1 MDTINTLL
9 EESKDKTSSLVLHV
23 ETFSMATTF
32 LISMATTLLSSR
44 TMDPRS
50 GIKMRREPF
59 LPIWYQCLGHRPQA
73 PRAPR
78 TTSSILSSH
87 YSDDQQQPTTI
98 LLPSLYSLVSR
109 SFPWC
114 TLFFVVHQDQ
124 TAAVVV
130 AAVVCLALVL
140 VASGK
145 LTTNANTKTSAKSK
159 KTSSA
164 KGSVSKLNS
173 M

>member
-44 TMDPRS
+44 TRDPRS
-50 GIKMRREPF
+50 GIKMRTF
-59 LPIWYQCLGHRPQA
+59 LSHLIPVFRPQA

-130 AAVVCLALVL
+130 AAFVCLALVL

>member
-1 MDTINTLL
+1 MEPIITLL

-32 LISMATTLLSSR
+32 FISMATTLLSSR
-44 TMDPRS
+44 TRDPRS
-50 GIKMRREPF
+50 GIKMRRDALCHLIPVF
-59 LPIWYQCLGHRPQA
+59 RPQA

-130 AAVVCLALVL
+130 AAFVCLALVL

-145 LTTNANTKTSAKSK
+145 LTTNADTKTSAKSK